1 MSKSASDNPSAPGDP
16 WAARPKPPVLKR
28 FANLEIDGV
37 EAPPREKPQP
47 RTETPRSQVQRSLS
61 PAPRQTTPTANRPPT
76 GAQPNANRPPTGA
89 QPNANRPPT
98 GAQPNARAEA
108 PLRDPD
114 LQALAEMAEHLNDN
128 ARTTRASLTPEARRA
143 QRAEELRRL
152 RPPDPPPRSREPTP
166 SELAARR
173 EFNARREQDRI
184 RFDLRQ
190 VQPADLDLE
199 LPDLRMMATPGVMT
213 MEVDL
218 RARRGP
224 PPAIT
229 SQAAPRTRQTP
240 LELTAQAARQ
250 VQLMA
255 WEAGVPG
262 SGLRILT
269 SMSPGMTRPE
279 LDFAFD
285 DHLEPDDVV
294 FECLGVTIIV
304 DPATLR
310 HVAGRRITWLDIPG
324 SEGFAVR

>member
-1 MSKSASDNPSAPGDP
+1 
-16 WAARPKPPVLKR
+16 
-28 FANLEIDGV
+28 
-37 EAPPREKPQP
+37 
-47 RTETPRSQVQRSLS
+47 
-61 PAPRQTTPTANRPPT
+61 
-76 GAQPNANRPPTGA
+76 
-89 QPNANRPPT
+89 
-98 GAQPNARAEA
+98 
-108 PLRDPD
+108 
-114 LQALAEMAEHLNDN
+114 MAEHLNDN

-143 QRAEELRRL
+143 QRAEELRRS

-199 LPDLRMMATPGVMT
+199 LPDRRMMATPGVMT
-213 MEVDL
+213 MEIDL
-218 RARRGP
+218 RARREP
-224 PPAIT
+224 RPAMT
-229 SQAAPRTRQTP
+229 PQAAPRTRQTP

-250 VQLMA
+250 IQLMA

-294 FECLGVTIIV
+294 FECLGVTILV